1 MSSRPAQHRPAA
13 PGTPGTPASSART
26 GEREVFR
33 LAPPIVFWWVWVAFA
48 VANLADF
55 AIEGTPSARFT
66 TVVTVIL
73 ATVTGLVYV
82 LALRPKVIATETGIT
97 VVNPFRDHRI
107 PWGLVQA
114 VDTGDWVRVNYAP
127 AGGAQDGK
135 ARSSAS
141 ARTVYCWALYV
152 SARTKRRSGRVA
164 PLPRRAGLLRLFA
177 EMGGELGSGGQ
188 SQLPEEARY
197 LASLP
202 ATKAIATRLDTRAAR
217 ERTRK
222 TALEEA
228 PRQPT
233 AAATWSLPALAAVV
247 IPTVILLFVSL
258 PWPA

>member
-1 MSSRPAQHRPAA
+1 M
-13 PGTPGTPASSART
+13 SSART
-26 GEREVFR
+26 GDREIFR
-33 LAPPIVFWWVWVAFA
+33 LAPPVVFWWAWVAFV

-66 TVVTVIL
+66 TVVMAIVV
-73 ATVTGLVYV
+73 TVTGLVYV
-82 LALRPKVIATETGIT
+82 LALRPKVIASETGIT

-114 VDTGDWVRVNYAP
+114 VDTGDWVRVHYAP
-127 AGGAQDGK
+127 GDGAQDGK

-141 ARTVYCWALYV
+141 AMIVYCWALYV

-164 PLPRRAGLLRLFA
+164 PRPRRAGLFLPPAGLR
-177 EMGGELGSGGQ
+177 EEPGYGGQ
-188 SQLPEEARY
+188 SRLPEGARY

-222 TALEEA
+222 SAPGEA
-228 PRQPT
+228 PGQAT
-233 AAATWSLPALAAVV
+233 AVTTWSWPALAAVV
-247 IPTVILLFVSL
+247 IPALVLLVVAL
-258 PWPA
+258 A